1 MHAVMALV
9 MSVVEWIA
17 AKVLARSVESFAIA
31 PVPFALYRTAGNMGI
46 SRMTKTTL
54 FLSLAIVL
62 ALTCGTASFAASPLP
77 VSAER
82 AMVVTSQHLATDVGV
97 EIMKQGGNAIDA
109 AVAVGYAQAVTNPCC
124 GNLGGGG
131 FATLHLADGRDIFLN
146 FREKAPLAST
156 PAMFLDAKGDVV
168 PDLSLKGYLAV
179 GVPGSVLGLDTLLQK
194 YGTMTRTQVMAPAIK
209 LADEGFIL
217 NQGDVDI
224 MKTATKAF
232 AAQPNVAAVFLNAG
246 KPWVAGD
253 RLIQKNLANTLR
265 LIAKDGPDAFYKG
278 TIADAVVAA
287 SSANGGILS
296 KQDFVTYSVAETAP
310 VHCSYR
316 GYDII
321 SAPPPSSGGIAICE
335 ILNILKGY
343 PVSQLGFHSAAS
355 VHLMAEAMRHTFVD
369 RNFQLGDP
377 DFVKNPVEKLLS
389 DAYAEQIRSQIN
401 QAKATPSKQVQP
413 GTAPHEGTETT
424 HYSAVDPAG
433 NAVSVTYTIN
443 ALFGARVMAG
453 ETGFFLNDEMDD
465 FTIKPGVPNL
475 FGLVQ
480 GKTNVIAPGK
490 RPLSSMSPTIVTKDA
505 KTIMVL
511 GSPGG
516 SRIITIVVG
525 TLVNVVDYSMN
536 IQEAVDAPR
545 IHHQWLPDQITVEPY
560 ALSPDTIRI
569 LNNMGH
575 KVVEQSPW
583 GAAEAIYIAPALASS
598 TAKPSSGNDA
608 AASGKPVPGR
618 LYGANDNRRPS
629 GSAAGF

>member
-1 MHAVMALV
+1 M
-9 MSVVEWIA
+9 
-17 AKVLARSVESFAIA
+17 K
-31 PVPFALYRTAGNMGI
+31 
-46 SRMTKTTL
+46 KT
-54 FLSLAIVL
+54 SLLL
-62 ALTCGTASFAASPLP
+62 ALTILLSLRFSAASFSASPLP
-77 VSAER
+77 VSAEK

-109 AVAVGYAQAVTNPCC
+109 AVAVGYALAVTNPCC

-131 FATLHLADGRDIFLN
+131 FATLHLADGRDVFLN

-156 PAMFLDAKGDVV
+156 EKMFLDSKGEVV

-179 GVPGSVLGLDTLLQK
+179 GVPGSVMGLDTLLKK
-194 YGTMTRTQVMAPAIK
+194 YGTMTREQVMAPAIK
-209 LADEGFIL
+209 LAAEGFIL

-224 MKTATKAF
+224 MKGGAKSF
-232 AAQPNVAAVFLNAG
+232 AAQPNVAAIFLNANQ
-246 KPWVAGD
+246 PWVAGE
-253 RLIQKNLANTLR
+253 RFVQKNLGDTLQ

-278 TIADAVVAA
+278 QIADAMVAA
-287 SSANGGILS
+287 SAAGGGILS
-296 KQDFVTYSVAETAP
+296 KQDFANYSVSETAP

-316 GYDII
+316 GYDLI
-321 SAPPPSSGGIAICE
+321 SAPPPSSGGTAICE

-343 PVSQLGFHSAAS
+343 PISQMGYHSAAS

-377 DFVKNPVEKLLS
+377 DFVKNPVEQLLS
-389 DAYAEQIRSQIN
+389 DTYAEQIRSKIDQG
-401 QAKATPSKQVQP
+401 KATPSKNVQP
-413 GTAPHEGTETT
+413 GSAPHEGTETT
-424 HYSAVDPAG
+424 HYSIVDPAG

-443 ALFGARVMAG
+443 GFFGARVIAG
-453 ETGFFLNDEMDD
+453 DTGFFLNDEMDD

-480 GKTNVIAPGK
+480 GKTNVIAPAK
-490 RPLSSMSPTIVTKDA
+490 RPLSSMSPTIVTKDG

-516 SRIITIVVG
+516 SRIITIVVN
-525 TLVNVVDYSMN
+525 TLINVVDYGMN

-560 ALSPDTIRI
+560 ALSPDTVRI

-575 KVVEQSPW
+575 KIIEQVPW
-583 GAAEAIYIAPALASS
+583 GAAEAIFIAPKQVSAS
-598 TAKPSSGNDA
+598 AIASSGNDA

-618 LYGANDNRRPS
+618 LYGANDDRRPS
-629 GSAAGF
+629 GSAGGF